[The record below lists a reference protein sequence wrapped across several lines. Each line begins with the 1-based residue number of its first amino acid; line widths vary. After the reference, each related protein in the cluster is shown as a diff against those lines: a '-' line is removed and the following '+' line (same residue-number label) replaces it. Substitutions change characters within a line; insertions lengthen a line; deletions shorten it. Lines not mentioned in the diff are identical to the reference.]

1 MGRLRTRCEVGLAG
15 KHSAERWRRCWGGT
29 AGRSLDQT
37 RTSIHDLLKVT
48 PLPSFCCPQPGRVA
62 DFRAVHRSSAQ
73 A

>member
-37 RTSIHDLLKVT
+37 RTSIHG
-48 PLPSFCCPQPGRVA
+48 PAQGGSPGFGCPPHLGGLQA
-62 DFRAVHRSSAQ
+62 SALRTI
-73 A
+73 ARRMP